1 MTKLILVAHGDLGNS
16 FLRSITMIVGDQ
28 NPDEVA
34 AISFSPDDSLDAL
47 KARIEE
53 QLIKFNPTENHI
65 IICCD
70 LKAGSPF
77 NASYL
82 LSKKYPLHIVSGTNL
97 PLLLELVLSKD
108 SLIDLESLNNVI
120 ETSKTTISV
129 M

>member
-16 FLRSITMIVGDQ
+16 FLRSVTMIAGDQ

-34 AISFSPDDSLDAL
+34 AISFSPDDSLDTL
-47 KARIEE
+47 KSRIEE
-53 QLIKFNPTENHI
+53 QLVKFNPKENHI
-65 IICCD
+65 IVCCD
-70 LKAGSPF
+70 LKAGTPF

-97 PLLLELVLSKD
+97 PLLLELVMSKD
-108 SLIDLESLNNVI
+108 TLTDLESINDII
-120 ETSKTTISV
+120 ELAKTTISV

>member
-16 FLRSITMIVGDQ
+16 FLRSVTMIVGDQ

-34 AISFSPDDSLDAL
+34 AISFSPDDSLDTL
-47 KARIEE
+47 KSRIEE
-53 QLIKFNPTENHI
+53 QLVKFNPKENHI
-65 IICCD
+65 IVCCD
-70 LKAGSPF
+70 LKAGTPF

-97 PLLLELVLSKD
+97 PLLLELVMSKD
-108 SLIDLESLNNVI
+108 TLSDLESINDII
-120 ETSKTTISV
+120 ELAKTTISV